1 MKSFEE
7 IERRFIVDGRNE
19 KPWRVDSTSSQI
31 QQFYFEK
38 KALHV
43 KDQTLLMGDVQL
55 VSLSPEEL
63 ELWNSRTDWIGRL
76 RIRDGTNIITCKSR
90 KSRETAFELEWE
102 VNPEVGEAINSL
114 GPYPSVEKTRYVW
127 TGPDGGE
134 WEVDEFEGR
143 LAGVILAE
151 IELNSPNQVVVIPEW
166 VGHEITGLPSWSN
179 RSLADTIG
187 N

>member
-1 MKSFEE
+1 MEW
-7 IERRFIVDGRNE
+7 V
-19 KPWRVDSTSSQI
+19 
-31 QQFYFEK
+31 
-38 KALHV
+38 
-43 KDQTLLMGDVQL
+43 
-55 VSLSPEEL
+55 VS
-63 ELWNSRTDWIGRL
+63 
-76 RIRDGTNIITCKSR
+76 
-90 KSRETAFELEWE
+90 
-102 VNPEVGEAINSL
+102 PEVGGAINSL

-127 TGPDGGE
+127 AGPDGGE

-166 VGHEITGLPSWSN
+166 IGHEITGLPSWSN